1 MPLHTHTC
9 THTQTHMHTHANTHA
24 HTHTLAHTQTFS
36 YFGIWLD
43 SFWKQNKLFHL
54 VNYLCF
60 AWRFFWFIC
69 RFATSWLRGF
79 VASRFCWLARWLA
92 IYWLATG
99 CFGRNR
105 FRFNFYILLLFYVI
119 FTWFVVVPK
128 LPKYS
133 VFFLNGENVLLN
145 STHLTLTLTNH
156 QYLVYSLPYG
166 GNTVSP

>member
-1 MPLHTHTC
+1 MIHLSL
-9 THTQTHMHTHANTHA
+9 AN
-24 HTHTLAHTQTFS
+24 TQTFS

-119 FTWFVVVPK
+119 FTWFVVAPK

-133 VFFLNGENVLLN
+133 VFFFKWGKCIAKFNPLNID
-145 STHLTLTLTNH
+145 TNQSSISCLFIGLRR
-156 QYLVYSLPYG
+156 QYCFPIKKKTY
-166 GNTVSP
+166 